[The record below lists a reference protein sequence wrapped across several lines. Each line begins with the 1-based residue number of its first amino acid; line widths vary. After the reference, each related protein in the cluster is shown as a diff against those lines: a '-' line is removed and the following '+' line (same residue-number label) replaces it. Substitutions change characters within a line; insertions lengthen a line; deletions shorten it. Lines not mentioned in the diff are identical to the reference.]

1 MSAVLISPISPITNH
16 QLTNMASVFGHI
28 AVSTAIGYAFFP
40 KQVRPLTLIVAGF
53 CAFAPDL
60 DVLSFHYGIPYSSEW
75 GHRGWTHS
83 LMFALVIGSLIG
95 LIFVRQPTWKSITA
109 WFVLSMAS
117 HPLLDMLTNGGRGCA
132 LWWPFSSARIF
143 FPFRPVQVSPLSL
156 EDFFS
161 PWGLE
166 VLASEVLWIGF
177 PCVGLVWAAKIYRG
191 QSLV

>member
-1 MSAVLISPISPITNH
+1 
-16 QLTNMASVFGHI
+16 MASLFGHI

-40 KQVRPLTLIVAGF
+40 KHVRPLTLVVAGF

-60 DVLSFHYGIPYSSEW
+60 DVLSFRFGIPYSSEW

-83 LMFALVIGSLIG
+83 LVFALIAGGLIG
-95 LIFVRQPTWKSITA
+95 LMFSAFSGKTTWSLQPTWRHITA

-132 LWWPFSSARIF
+132 LWWPFSIERIF
-143 FPFRPVQVSPLSL
+143 FPWRPIQVSPMSVS
-156 EDFFS
+156 DFIS

-177 PCVGLVWAAKIYRG
+177 PCMGLVLLARMIQKG
-191 QSLV
+191 